1 MSKRTAQSMA
11 LALLIGFAAQTS
23 FAAPDEYD
31 DSQSHPLRV
40 IAYAWHPVGWLAE
53 WAFFRP
59 FHFLVSATPT
69 AGKLFWPQSPSAG
82 FG

>member
-1 MSKRTAQSMA
+1 MSKRAVQSIT

-40 IAYAWHPVGWLAE
+40 LAYAWHPVGWGV
-53 WAFFRP
+53 WQWR
-59 FHFLVSATPT
+59 V
-69 AGKLFWPQSPSAG
+69 WPHKRMEIR
-82 FG
+82 